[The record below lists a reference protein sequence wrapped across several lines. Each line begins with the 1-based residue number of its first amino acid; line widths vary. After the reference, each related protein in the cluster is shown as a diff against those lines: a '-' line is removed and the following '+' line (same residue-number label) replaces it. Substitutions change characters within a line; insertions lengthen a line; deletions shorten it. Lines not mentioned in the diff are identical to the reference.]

1 MDLEKTDLLVRDLV
15 SCFGKCR
22 CADCDCFVALLMEVQ
37 DLLDEKG
44 VPRSPAREE
53 LDALVSAARKGPF
66 HSCLG
71 CDPCL
76 PVAPYQDLLK
86 VLGQAG

>member
-1 MDLEKTDLLVRDLV
+1 LANDRVEAALGELL
-15 SCFGKCR
+15 SCREKCR

-44 VPRSPAREE
+44 VPRSATREA
-53 LDALVSAARKGPF
+53 LDAFVSAARKKPF

-76 PVAPYQDLLK
+76 PVSPYRQLLE
-86 VLGQAG
+86 LLA